1 MTSPSAFATEP
12 AVPGLDPRL
21 AHDLARAAMARQG
34 AGAVLRHLLAHD
46 EGDLFGEEV
55 IARVRGM
62 IADVARQLAA
72 GAEDAASQKIA
83 AVLAEAPAFLG
94 HVHALALE
102 WRATTRLQATAAVP
116 PVLSPLVQALVASTW
131 ADTADT
137 AMRFLAAQAR
147 FARNAAR
154 MELPLAELPAEI
166 LHAALGAIPAEA
178 RAKAALGYDEGAT
191 RIALAARLVVAMG
204 AGAVAALAP
213 DHAGYALFAS
223 ALAAATGRGRDETLL
238 ALQDPDGVQAA
249 VMLRAARQPLA
260 AIATALCVTHP
271 DAPVPPLAT
280 VSPEAARA
288 LLLGP
293 GGAA

>member
-1 MTSPSAFATEP
+1 MTSPIATATDP
-12 AVPGLDPRL
+12 AASGL
-21 AHDLARAAMARQG
+21 AHDLARAAAARQG

-72 GAEDAASQKIA
+72 AADGADSQTIA
-83 AVLAEAPAFLG
+83 AALADAPAFLG

-102 WRATTRLQATAAVP
+102 WRATTRLQAVAGVP
-116 PVLSPLVQALVASTW
+116 PVLTPLVQALVASTW
-131 ADTADT
+131 ADTAQT
-137 AMRFLAAQAR
+137 AMHFLAAQAR

-154 MELPLAELPAEI
+154 MELPVTELPAEI
-166 LHAALGAIPAEA
+166 LHAALGAVQADL
-178 RAKAALGYDEGAT
+178 RAHLAQDYDEAAT

-223 ALAAATGRGRDETLL
+223 ALAAATGQGRDATLL

-260 AIATALCVTHP
+260 AIAAALCVTHP
-271 DAPVPPLAT
+271 DAPVPPLADLA
-280 VSPEAARA
+280 PETAAA
-288 LLLGP
+288 LLAG
-293 GGAA
+293 GGA